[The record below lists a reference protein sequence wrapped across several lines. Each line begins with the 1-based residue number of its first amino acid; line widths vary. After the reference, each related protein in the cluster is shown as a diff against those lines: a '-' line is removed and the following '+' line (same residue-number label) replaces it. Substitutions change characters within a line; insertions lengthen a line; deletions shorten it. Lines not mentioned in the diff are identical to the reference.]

1 MVQLRLGADSG
12 KGLEKKQSIDGSLNL
27 SAGRETQTQL
37 QSDLASDDQ
46 TYNEDKQTVENRL
59 TGNQERDSGNNYD
72 SQKIKARG
80 SPPNANRS

>member
-1 MVQLRLGADSG
+1 MVQLRLGNDSG

-59 TGNQERDSGNNYD
+59 TGNQDRVSGNNYD

-80 SPPNANRS
+80 SPLNPNRS